1 MVSFIPGCNPW
12 GANLSNHIEV
22 VMFNKLAMKLA
33 ALFGLV
39 ASGSAM
45 AAALDTTQLSDIT
58 TSLNTASSW
67 LSGNVTTAIVA
78 IIVAVIIISIVKF
91 AGKKAKP

>member
-1 MVSFIPGCNPW
+1 MQKIR
-12 GANLSNHIEV
+12 NLL
-22 VMFNKLAMKLA
+22 FA
-33 ALFGLV
+33 AFALIAGV
-39 ASGSAM
+39 ETAS

-67 LSGNVTTAIVA
+67 LSGPVTAAIVA

-91 AGKKAKP
+91 AGKRARP